1 LLQRFVCSASAA
13 SLALAAPALAQ
24 QPAKSPP
31 PKSTEKPTG
40 TVGEIVVEGTP
51 PPIRMDAEKK
61 SYSLADDLQ
70 ATTGSVGD
78 ALRNVPSVEV
88 DVQGNVALR
97 GDPNVT
103 IMIDGKPSGMFKGEG
118 RGQALQSLPAD
129 QIERV
134 EVITNPSAAY
144 NPEGTGGII
153 NLITKK
159 NRKPGVSGSVRA
171 NLGTAG
177 RMNGGVSGSYRNGRL
192 SLTGD
197 ASVRHDKPSQRYTNT
212 RELLDPGGGD
222 PIVDTRRTITGGAF
236 DVWSGR
242 VGLDFDVDDKTR
254 LSAQVRYQPHVFT
267 FEGLE
272 LFDRTTAAG
281 VPRSVV
287 DSDWSYRQGRS
298 TLENTVSFSRKYGEG
313 HDLNATFTRELNDD
327 DRSRV
332 FLRSPRL
339 PPGPPGVEDS
349 ENRNRAWRTQLKVD
363 YARPLGDAKLKLGYE
378 YNGDDNDYLTVF
390 AGGLA
395 SAPAVVDPTR
405 SNLFKFDQRI
415 HAAYGTYEKP
425 IRKLTALA
433 GLRLESTQIDLELV
447 TPPRTDRNDYIRL
460 YPSLHLGYQMDEAQQ
475 LTASYSRRVQ
485 RPQPTDY
492 NPFPI
497 YLDAQNLYRGNPDLK
512 PQVTDSF
519 ELGYQYRKSGTIYL
533 ATAYYR
539 NGRDA
544 VNDLVRNIGDG
555 VALQT
560 RENIGTFQAAGLELV
575 ANGKLPGKVTY
586 NASVNAGWSQ
596 IDASDLGFG
605 SRDRSGYSAGGRASL
620 NWQASDKDFLQIQ
633 GFAYGK
639 RLLPQGHS
647 APQAIVNIG
656 YRHKF
661 SDQLSG
667 VVTVQDAFKLSRW
680 ETEID
685 TPTYHE
691 RFVGHPRNRTVF
703 VGVTYNFGGGKPR
716 DQGFDFGSGN

>member
-1 LLQRFVCSASAA
+1 M
-13 SLALAAPALAQ
+13 PAVAQ
-24 QPAKSPP
+24 QPAKPP
-31 PKSTEKPTG
+31 PARSAEKPAG
-40 TVGEIVVEGTP
+40 TVGEIVVEGGP

-70 ATTGSVGD
+70 ATTGSIGD
-78 ALRNVPSVEV
+78 ALRSVPSVEV

-118 RGQALQSLPAD
+118 KGQALQSLPAD

-134 EVITNPSAAY
+134 EVMTNPSAAY
-144 NPEGTGGII
+144 NPEGSAGII

-171 NLGTAG
+171 NLGTSG

-197 ASVRHDKPSQRYTNT
+197 ASVRHDKPSQTYTST
-212 RELLDPGGGD
+212 RELLDSTGD
-222 PIVDTRRTITGGAF
+222 PIVDTRRTLTGGAF

-242 VGLDFDVDDKTR
+242 VGLDFDMDDKTR
-254 LSAQVRYQPHVFT
+254 LSASVRYQPHVFT
-267 FEGLE
+267 FSGPE
-272 LFDRTTAAG
+272 LFDRMTAAG
-281 VPRSVV
+281 LPRNVV
-287 DSDWSYRQGRS
+287 NSDWSYRQSRS
-298 TLENTVSFSRKYGEG
+298 TLESTLSFSRKYGEG

-332 FLRSPRL
+332 FLRTPTL
-339 PPGPPGVEDS
+339 PSGPQGLEDS

-363 YARPLGDAKLKLGYE
+363 YTRPLGEVKLKLGYE
-378 YNGDDNDYLTVF
+378 FNGDDNDYLVVF

-395 SAPAVVDPTR
+395 SAPAAIDPNR
-405 SNLFKFDQRI
+405 SNLFKFDQQI
-415 HAAYGTYEKP
+415 HAVYGTYERP
-425 IRKLTALA
+425 VGKLTLLA
-433 GLRLESTQIDLELV
+433 GLRAESTQIDLEQV
-447 TPPRTDRNDYIRL
+447 TRPQTDQNDYVRL
-460 YPSLHLGYQMDEAQQ
+460 YPSLHLGYQLDEAQQ
-475 LTASYSRRVQ
+475 LTASYGRRVQ

-492 NPFPI
+492 NAFPI
-497 YLDAQNLYRGNPDLK
+497 YFDAQNLYQGNPDLK

-519 ELGYQYRKSGTIYL
+519 ELGYQYRKGGTIYL

-539 NGRDA
+539 NGQDA
-544 VNDLVRNIGDG
+544 VNDVFRDIGGG
-555 VALQT
+555 VVLQT
-560 RENIGTFQAAGLELV
+560 RENIGSFQAAGLELV
-575 ANGKLPGKVTY
+575 ANGRLPGKLTY

-596 IDASDLGFG
+596 IDAASLGFG

-620 NWQASDKDFLQIQ
+620 SWQATDKDFLQVQ
-633 GFAYGK
+633 GFVYGK
-639 RLLPQGHS
+639 RLLPQGYS
-647 APQAIVNIG
+647 SPQAIVNVG
-656 YRHKF
+656 YRRKV
-661 SDQLSG
+661 SDQLSA
-667 VVTVQDAFKLSRW
+667 VVTIQDLFKLSRW
-680 ETEID
+680 ESVID
-685 TPTYHE
+685 TPAYRE